1 MGVMPPPNHS
11 PMFKDIVI
19 EGEAMIGLCVLLVLV
34 LFAQYAY
41 NKAYG
46 SIEERT
52 QDTRWWIQDPS
63 PCGIEAGTPDTIAC
77 EGCGR
82 HTPTHIWEM
91 LGYNCFYG
99 TCVGGRWL
107 LEEWMR
113 LYQHAIDIDNR
124 FMLNELQAGFNNINH
139 NEHLGI
145 PDGHVCEGCGGI
157 NGDPEPEDMTHPYY
171 NCVVCAGGS

>member
-1 MGVMPPPNHS
+1 MI
-11 PMFKDIVI
+11 KDIVI

-52 QDTRWWIQDPS
+52 QDMWWALDDPY
-63 PCGIEAGTPDTIAC
+63 PHDTIAC

-82 HTPTHIWEM
+82 HTPTHIWRM
-91 LGYNCFYG
+91 LGNNCFYG

-107 LEEWMR
+107 LEDWVQQYEDATMAYHNPRFDNDFVLDR
-113 LYQHAIDIDNR
+113 LD
-124 FMLNELQAGFNNINH
+124 ELQVRNVEINH
-139 NEHLGI
+139 QQYL
-145 PDGHVCEGCGGI
+145 
-157 NGDPEPEDMTHPYY
+157 ED
-171 NCVVCAGGS
+171 

>member
-1 MGVMPPPNHS
+1 
-11 PMFKDIVI
+11 
-19 EGEAMIGLCVLLVLV
+19 
-34 LFAQYAY
+34 
-41 NKAYG
+41 
-46 SIEERT
+46 
-52 QDTRWWIQDPS
+52 
-63 PCGIEAGTPDTIAC
+63 
-77 EGCGR
+77 
-82 HTPTHIWEM
+82 M